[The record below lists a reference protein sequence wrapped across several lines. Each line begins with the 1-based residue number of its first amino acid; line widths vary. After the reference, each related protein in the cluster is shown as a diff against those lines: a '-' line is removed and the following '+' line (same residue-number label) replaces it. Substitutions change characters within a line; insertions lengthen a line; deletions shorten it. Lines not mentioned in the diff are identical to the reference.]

1 MTEIGGA
8 ALVSATDRFAFA
20 LVEIFVFKFV
30 SLTVERWRA
39 PRVINKVE
47 ITTAKTKPRGCTSAV
62 FITVISP
69 KIYFLQ
75 KDSNYKGGELGKVLR
90 IADCWPVCQWSVVR
104 SYSIR
109 AGNRGNG
116 YLGSTLRLCINSRL
130 TIGTNNGR

>member
-8 ALVSATDRFAFA
+8 ALVFATDRFAFA

-30 SLTVERWRA
+30 SLTVERWQA

-104 SYSIR
+104 SLWL
-109 AGNRGNG
+109 
-116 YLGSTLRLCINSRL
+116 LGIDFAPVHQL
-130 TIGTNNGR
+130 TIDYRNEQRTTDNHLPTN